1 MTATPLQMANLIATV
16 ADGGVR
22 HRPHYIERLEVPE
35 GEADPTEAEKPVSLG
50 VRSSTLT
57 QVQAALRD
65 VVESDHGTG
74 KKARVDG
81 IEIAGKTGTSQ
92 AVRLKTDRK
101 VNQLLLPREQRD
113 HAWFVSFAPVG
124 APEVAV
130 ACLIEHAGGGGGAM
144 AAPVVQKVL
153 AYYFSHKDSPVRD
166 DRQEARA
173 TH

>member
-1 MTATPLQMANLIATV
+1 
-16 ADGGVR
+16 
-22 HRPHYIERLEVPE
+22 
-35 GEADPTEAEKPVSLG
+35 
-50 VRSSTLT
+50 
-57 QVQAALRD
+57 
-65 VVESDHGTG
+65 VE
-74 KKARVDG
+74 G
-81 IEIAGKTGTSQ
+81 IEVAGKTGTSQ
-92 AVRLKTDRK
+92 TVRLKTDRK
-101 VNQLLLPREQRD
+101 VNQQLLPREQRD

-153 AYYFSHKDSPVRD
+153 SYYFSHKGTLTHD